1 MAEYHSY
8 LHCEVRLK
16 ILHWFNNIYN
26 TGAYITLYKNNR
38 KFLYFVLRERK
49 EKNNIKSH
57 VPSLTSE
64 RKCVSLK

>member
-26 TGAYITLYKNNR
+26 TSAYITLYKNNR

-49 EKNNIKSH
+49 EKIILNH
-57 VPSLTSE
+57 MSLH
-64 RKCVSLK
+64 